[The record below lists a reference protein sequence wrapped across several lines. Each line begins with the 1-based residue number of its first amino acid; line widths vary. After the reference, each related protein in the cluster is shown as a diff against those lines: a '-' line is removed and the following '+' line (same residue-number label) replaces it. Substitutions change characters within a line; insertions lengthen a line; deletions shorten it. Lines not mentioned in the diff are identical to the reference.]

1 MIFGSS
7 SFSET
12 PFSASPTQTT
22 EIIPTSDSV
31 VVFPL
36 NNKTLTFVMAINT
49 QLDFSGVMNTVID
62 VSGKINK
69 EAQFNMVR

>member
-1 MIFGSS
+1 
-7 SFSET
+7 
-12 PFSASPTQTT
+12 
-22 EIIPTSDSV
+22 
-31 VVFPL
+31 
-36 NNKTLTFVMAINT
+36 MAINT

>member
-22 EIIPTSDSV
+22 ETIPTSDSV
-31 VVFPL
+31 VIFPL
-36 NNKTLTFVMAINT
+36 NGKTLTFVMAINT
-49 QLDFSGVMNTVID
+49 QLDFSNALNTVID

-69 EAQFNMVR
+69 QLEFDMVR